1 MAAQVHR
8 SAAAAARHAAARR
21 PRITGMS
28 AHSGAVTGDQEVTIR
43 GRNLAHVKAVYFGQL
58 RARTLAHSTSTRLR
72 VRTPASWAGTVRVRV
87 TTTKGTTASSAA
99 DRFTFRNPAPHASL
113 ALTPSAGD
121 VVGTGSDVTSVT
133 GGQAT
138 VNGATAT
145 QTPWTVTLAATATVP
160 AVGQG
165 FLLKPGSSVYPSGL
179 AGTVTAV
186 DTTVSPAV
194 ITVAAPS
201 ASLASVTKTAQVDF
215 SGPVS
220 GSMEQSARGRKEAR
234 PRDHAASA
242 LTGTID
248 FGSISASALKCGNSD
263 GVSVDVSGSLSLTLE
278 DVEATVEV
286 DTGSAWDKPFVDVW
300 VSYQPVVTLNITADG
315 QAECSLP
322 AAWQNAHQKVFL
334 LGGTGAT
341 LAIEPAATFSVDAS
355 GTVTFQQHSYR
366 MLGFISNP
374 DGSIRQLDA
383 QSADPIQTSASGQL
397 DVSASGGVQ
406 IQAGE
411 LDVVGAGL
419 SLEGGVKGNA
429 SVPWPSQVCL
439 NFTPFLQGSVYAY
452 LNAWVTEWKL
462 QAFQIEL
469 DLATWTGC
477 TASPWHVAWQSSNA
491 SVGDVT
497 CPTTADCFAV
507 GGTSSHGYILRTT
520 DGGQAWTATTITAY
534 THFYSV
540 ACSDASHCIVGGNTS
555 KVAVT
560 SNGGATW
567 SEVGLPLFDSPV
579 AAVDSAACLP
589 GGTCYVMAG
598 MTKYSGELV
607 YGSTNSG
614 QTWTLDTVVD
624 NEPDAMTCLSTSS
637 CVAVGAI
644 PPNED
649 ALEFPA
655 ASEATRSG
663 WTSSFTG
670 SFPAD
675 WKSLESV
682 ACASQSLCYAGGSD
696 LNGNGEGI
704 LATTN
709 FGKTWKTVS
718 DGDLMTWAVSCAD
731 SSTCVAGGSGPN
743 WAQYVEKTADGGGS
757 WTKTTISAFPSAD
770 GMFAISLA
778 CPSADHCVAIEIGN
792 ASAAIVV
799 S

>member
-1 MAAQVHR
+1 
-8 SAAAAARHAAARR
+8 
-21 PRITGMS
+21 MS
-28 AHSGAVTGDQEVTIR
+28 ARSGAVTGDQEVTIR
-43 GRNLAHVKAVYFGQL
+43 GSNLAHVKAVYFGQL
-58 RARTLAHSTSTRLR
+58 RARTLARSTSTRLR

-87 TTTKGTTASSAA
+87 TTAKGTTASSAA

-121 VVGTGSDVTSVT
+121 VVATGSDVTSVT

-138 VNGATAT
+138 VNGAAAT
-145 QTPWTVTLAATATVP
+145 QTPWTVTLAAAATVP
-160 AVGQG
+160 AVGQS

-179 AGTVTAV
+179 AGPVTAV

-201 ASLASVTKTAQVDF
+201 ASLASVTKTALVDF
-215 SGPVS
+215 SGPIS
-220 GSMEQSARGRKEAR
+220 GSMEQSTRGRREVR
-234 PRDHAASA
+234 PRGHAASA

-300 VSYQPVVTLNITADG
+300 VSYQPVITLNITADG
-315 QAECSLP
+315 QAQCSLP
-322 AAWQNAHQKVFL
+322 AEWQNAHQKVFW
-334 LGGTGAT
+334 LGDTGAT
-341 LAIEPAATFSVDAS
+341 LAIEPDASFSVDAS

-374 DGSIRQLDA
+374 DGSIRQIDG
-383 QSADPIQTSASGQL
+383 QSADPVQASASGQL
-397 DVSASGGVQ
+397 NVSASGGVQ
-406 IQAGE
+406 IQ
-411 LDVVGAGL
+411 VGALGAL
-419 SLEGGVKGNA
+419 GAGMSLEGGIKGSA
-429 SVPWPSQVCL
+429 AVPWSPQVCVTV
-439 NFTPFLQGSVYAY
+439 TPFLQGSVYAF

-462 QAFQIEL
+462 QAFQVEL
-469 DLATWTGC
+469 DLASWTGC

-491 SVGDVT
+491 SVGAVT

-520 DGGQAWTATTITAY
+520 DGGQAWTATTLTAY
-534 THFYSV
+534 THLYSV
-540 ACSDASHCIVGGNTS
+540 ACSDASHCVVGGNTS

-579 AAVDSAACLP
+579 AAIGSVACLP
-589 GGTCYVMAG
+589 GGTCYVTAY

-624 NEPDAMTCLSTSS
+624 NEPDAMTCLNTSS

-649 ALEFPA
+649 AIEFPA

-663 WTSSFTG
+663 WTSSST
-670 SFPAD
+670 SSRPAGWD
-675 WKSLESV
+675 SLEGV
-682 ACASQSLCYAGGSD
+682 GCTGLSLCYAGGSD

-718 DGDLMTWAVSCAD
+718 DGDLMTWTVTCAG
-731 SSTCVAGGSGPN
+731 SATCVAGGSGTN
-743 WAQYVEKTADGGGS
+743 WAQYVEKTADGGNS
-757 WTKTTISAFPSAD
+757 WTKTTISTFPSAD
-770 GMFAISLA
+770 NMFTISLA
-778 CPSADHCVAIEIGN
+778 CPSADHCVAIEIG
-792 ASAAIVV
+792 SGPAAIVV